1 MDPTRKA
8 TLKGSVSG
16 LVNIYIANPPPVPST
31 QYNTPAH
38 CFQISISS
46 YFLSFI
52 NKYNMISPKKL
63 IRMARKWQKV
73 AAIRRKRISLP
84 RSNGDIF
91 TDTNS
96 RSSLVADK
104 GHFVVYTEDQRRF
117 VFPIVYLNNDIFR
130 DLLKLSEEEF
140 GLPSDGPITLPVDA
154 VFMDYVVSLIQRHTT
169 KEIQNALLM
178 SIENSRCSMP
188 CSLHQEKPC
197 QQLLI
202 CSF

>member
-1 MDPTRKA
+1 
-8 TLKGSVSG
+8 
-16 LVNIYIANPPPVPST
+16 
-31 QYNTPAH
+31 
-38 CFQISISS
+38 
-46 YFLSFI
+46 
-52 NKYNMISPKKL
+52 
-63 IRMARKWQKV
+63 MARKWQKV

-84 RSNGDIF
+84 RSNGYIN

-96 RSSLVADK
+96 SSSSVADK
-104 GHFVVYTEDQRRF
+104 GHFVVYTADQRRF

-154 VFMDYVVSLIQRHTT
+154 VFMDYVVSLIQRRTT
-169 KEIQNALLM
+169 KEIHKALLM

-188 CSLHQEKPC
+188 CWLQQEKPC

-202 CSF
+202 CGF